1 MLLSRISGDP
11 TVGSLRGKK
20 ESCSTRKG
28 LRVSTRFKEF
38 RQTPRG
44 RGFSLLGFILCL
56 RTMLMLGLVE
66 AVRGRLIG
74 PKLGTELFGFMEP
87 RFTVRDCSQTFWVSN
102 GVIHAVDCVVRCVR
116 PGSAEKH
123 GFNK

>member
-1 MLLSRISGDP
+1 MLLSRNKGDP
-11 TVGSLRGKK
+11 TVDGFRDKK

-28 LRVSTRFKEF
+28 LRMGTRFKEF

-56 RTMLMLGLVE
+56 RYMLMLELVE

-74 PKLGTELFGFMEP
+74 PRTWDRIVWIYGTQIYSL
-87 RFTVRDCSQTFWVSN
+87 
-102 GVIHAVDCVVRCVR
+102 
-116 PGSAEKH
+116 
-123 GFNK
+123 

>member
-1 MLLSRISGDP
+1 MLLSRNTGDP
-11 TVGSLRGKK
+11 TVDGFRDKK

-28 LRVSTRFKEF
+28 LRVGTRFKEF

-56 RTMLMLGLVE
+56 RTMLMFELVE

-74 PKLGTELFGFMEP
+74 PKTWDQIVWIYGTQIYSP
-87 RFTVRDCSQTFWVSN
+87 
-102 GVIHAVDCVVRCVR
+102 
-116 PGSAEKH
+116 
-123 GFNK
+123 